1 MRQTGNLVAGKQN
14 FSSGSGLRM
23 VGIGRMKLCVRLG
36 TKSRFRFVGSRRRRW
51 KRLVEFVPLVL
62 LAAFSLAALAAAGPH
77 LTAETPQPAPSAA
90 KDAANNGTRGHADFP
105 GKLPIRELN
114 EQEAILHALNRL
126 GFGPRPGQVEQI
138 EKTGLENWI
147 QAQLHPE
154 KIEDPVVDAR
164 LAQLPSLGMSAA
176 TLLNEY
182 PPQDIAAKRLG
193 VKVEEYQK
201 RLQEMARQPG
211 GANSLPFK
219 DPNQLVNEMMAAKIL
234 RAAYSERQLSEQL
247 CDFWFNHFNIFAYK
261 DLDRWY
267 LIPYE
272 REAIRPHA
280 LGKFRD
286 LLEATAKSPAMLFYL
301 DNSSSADPHAFE
313 RLRGHPAQSRPGEK
327 LPPLGARRGLNENYG
342 RELMELHTLG
352 ADGGYKQEDVVEVAR
367 AFTGWT
373 IQSPRENPSF
383 YFDERIHD
391 PDPKRVLGKKIKGGG
406 IKDGEQVLDLLAKN
420 ERTARHISRQL
431 AEHFVS
437 DDPPPALV
445 ARMAKAFEKSK
456 GDIRAVMTAMIY
468 SPEFWSR
475 AAFRAKV
482 KTPFELVVSTARA
495 LGADVDQPLPL
506 AQWVARIGEPLYQCL
521 PPNGYS
527 DKAASWVSTGALLN
541 RVNFAVALTS
551 NKLRGSHVDINSLV
565 GSDFGADSKMA
576 LVRIENE
583 FLAGQISDSTRATLE
598 KEMEEPRILGAKLD
612 DPVTHVNVALITGL
626 VLGSP
631 EFQKR

>member
-1 MRQTGNLVAGKQN
+1 MKRWTEIVGSGLLAATCLATLAWAGPRRGGAELYSSPLP
-14 FSSGSGLRM
+14 SSGSDKNSGN
-23 VGIGRMKLCVRLG
+23 
-36 TKSRFRFVGSRRRRW
+36 
-51 KRLVEFVPLVL
+51 
-62 LAAFSLAALAAAGPH
+62 
-77 LTAETPQPAPSAA
+77 
-90 KDAANNGTRGHADFP
+90 ANFA

-114 EQEAILHALNRL
+114 EEEAIVHALNRL

-147 QAQLHPE
+147 QTQLHPE
-154 KIEDPVVDAR
+154 NIGDPVVDAR
-164 LAQLPSLGMSAA
+164 LAQFPALGLSAA
-176 TLLNEY
+176 GLLDQY

-193 VKVEEYQK
+193 MKVDEYQK
-201 RLQEMARQPG
+201 HLQELAKQPG
-211 GANSLPFK
+211 GMNSLPFK
-219 DPNQLVNEMMAAKIL
+219 DQNEIVNELMEAKMI
-234 RAAYSERQLSEQL
+234 RAVYSERQLAEQL
-247 CDFWFNHFNIFAYK
+247 SDFWFNHFNIFVYK
-261 DLDRWY
+261 DTDRWY

-272 REAIRPHA
+272 RDAIRPHV

-301 DNSSSADPHAFE
+301 DNSSSADPHAFD
-313 RLRGHPAQSRPGEK
+313 RLKQHPVRARPGEK
-327 LPPLGARRGLNENYG
+327 LPPLGSKRGLNENYG

-352 ADGGYKQEDVVEVAR
+352 VDGGYKQEDVIEVAR

-373 IQSPRENPSF
+373 IESPRENPVF

-406 IKDGEQVLDLLAKN
+406 LKDGEQVLDLLVKDQH
-420 ERTARHISRQL
+420 TARHISLQL

-445 ARMAKAFEKSK
+445 ARMAKTFEKSK
-456 GDIRAVMTAMIY
+456 GDIRAVMTTMIY

-475 AAFRAKV
+475 TAFRAKV
-482 KTPFELVVSTARA
+482 KTPFELVASTTRA
-495 LGADVDQPLPL
+495 IGADVDQPLQL

-527 DKAASWVSTGALLN
+527 DKAVTWVSTGALLN

-551 NKLRGSHVDINSLV
+551 NKVRGAQVDVNSLV
-565 GSDFGADSKMA
+565 GADVGANPQLA
-576 LVRIENE
+576 LDRVETE
-583 FLAGQISDSTRATLE
+583 FLAGQVSDSTRATLE
-598 KEMEEPRILGAKLD
+598 KEMVEPRILGAKLD
-612 DPVTHVNVALITGL
+612 DPVTQVNVGLITGL

>member
-1 MRQTGNLVAGKQN
+1 MKRWAEIVGSGLLVAALVATLAWAGPRRGGAELYSSPLP
-14 FSSGSGLRM
+14 SSGSD
-23 VGIGRMKLCVRLG
+23 
-36 TKSRFRFVGSRRRRW
+36 KSSG
-51 KRLVEFVPLVL
+51 
-62 LAAFSLAALAAAGPH
+62 
-77 LTAETPQPAPSAA
+77 Q
-90 KDAANNGTRGHADFP
+90 ANFA

-114 EQEAILHALNRL
+114 QEEAILHALNRL

-154 KIEDPVVDAR
+154 NISDPVVDAR
-164 LAQLPSLGMSAA
+164 LAQFPALGLSASG
-176 TLLNEY
+176 LLDQY
-182 PPQDIAAKRLG
+182 PPQEIAAKRLG
-193 VKVEEYQK
+193 MKVDEYQK
-201 RLQEMARQPG
+201 HLQDLAKQPG
-211 GANSLPFK
+211 GMNSLPFK
-219 DPNQLVNEMMAAKIL
+219 DQNQIVNELMEAKMV
-234 RAAYSERQLSEQL
+234 RAVYSERQLAEQL
-247 CDFWFNHFNIFAYK
+247 SDFWFNHFNIFVYK
-261 DLDRWY
+261 DADRWY

-272 REAIRPHA
+272 RDAIRPHV

-286 LLEATAKSPAMLFYL
+286 LLEATAKSPAMLFFL
-301 DNSSSADPHAFE
+301 DNSSSADPHAFD
-313 RLRGHPAQSRPGEK
+313 RLKLHPARARPGEK
-327 LPPLGARRGLNENYG
+327 LPPLGPRRGLNENYG

-352 ADGGYKQEDVVEVAR
+352 VDGGYKQEDVIEVAR

-373 IQSPRENPSF
+373 IESPRENPVF

-406 IKDGEQVLDLLAKN
+406 IKDGEQVLDLLVKN
-420 ERTARHISRQL
+420 QNTARHISLQL

-445 ARMAKAFEKSK
+445 ARLAKTFEKSK
-456 GDIRAVMTAMIY
+456 GDIRAVMTTMIY

-475 AAFRAKV
+475 TAFRAKV
-482 KTPFELVVSTARA
+482 KTPFELVASTTRA

-527 DKAASWVSTGALLN
+527 DKAATWVSTGALLN
-541 RVNFAVALTS
+541 RVNFAVALTN
-551 NKLRGSHVDINSLV
+551 NKVRGAQVDINSLV
-565 GSDFGADSKMA
+565 GADVQANPHLA
-576 LVRIENE
+576 LERVEAE
-583 FLAGQISDSTRATLE
+583 FLAGQVSDSTHTTLE
-598 KEMEEPRILGAKLD
+598 KEMIEPRILGAKLD
-612 DPVTHVNVALITGL
+612 DPVTQVNVGLITGL

>member
-1 MRQTGNLVAGKQN
+1 MKQWAEIVAAG
-14 FSSGSGLRM
+14 
-23 VGIGRMKLCVRLG
+23 
-36 TKSRFRFVGSRRRRW
+36 
-51 KRLVEFVPLVL
+51 L
-62 LAAFSLAALAAAGPH
+62 LAAISIATLAWAGPRRGAGESYSSS
-77 LTAETPQPAPSAA
+77 LPPGGNDKSS
-90 KDAANNGTRGHADFP
+90 GHANFA

-147 QAQLHPE
+147 QSQLHPE
-154 KIEDPVVDAR
+154 NIGDPVVDAR
-164 LAQLPSLGMSAA
+164 LGQFPALGLSAA
-176 TLLNEY
+176 GLLDQY

-193 VKVEEYQK
+193 MKIDEYQK
-201 RLQEMARQPG
+201 HLQDLANQPG
-211 GANSLPFK
+211 GMNSLPFK
-219 DPNQLVNEMMAAKIL
+219 DQNEIVNELWDAKII
-234 RAAYSERQLSEQL
+234 RAVYSERQLSEQL
-247 CDFWFNHFNIFAYK
+247 SDFWFNHFNIFVYK
-261 DLDRWY
+261 DTDRWY

-272 REAIRPHA
+272 RDAIRPHV

-313 RLRGHPAQSRPGEK
+313 RLKLHPVRARPGEK
-327 LPPLGARRGLNENYG
+327 LPPLGPRRGLNENYG

-352 ADGGYKQEDVVEVAR
+352 VDGGYKQEDVIEVAR

-373 IQSPRENPSF
+373 IESPRENPVF

-391 PDPKRVLGKKIKGGG
+391 PDPKRALGKSIKGGG
-406 IKDGEQVLDLLAKN
+406 IKDGEQVLDLLVKN
-420 ERTARHISRQL
+420 QHTARHISLQL

-445 ARMAKAFEKSK
+445 ARMAKTFEKSK
-456 GDIRAVMTAMIY
+456 GDIRAVMTTMIY

-482 KTPFELVVSTARA
+482 KTPFELVASTTRA
-495 LGADVDQPLPL
+495 LGADVDQPLQL

-527 DKAASWVSTGALLN
+527 DKAVAWVSTGALLN

-551 NKLRGSHVDINSLV
+551 NKVRGAQVDINSLV
-565 GSDFGADSKMA
+565 GTDVGANPHMA
-576 LVRIENE
+576 LERVEAE
-583 FLAGQISDSTRATLE
+583 FLAGQVSDSTRTTLE
-598 KEMEEPRILGAKLD
+598 KEMIEPRILGAKLD
-612 DPVTHVNVALITGL
+612 DPVTQVNVSLITGL

>member
-1 MRQTGNLVAGKQN
+1 L
-14 FSSGSGLRM
+14 
-23 VGIGRMKLCVRLG
+23 
-36 TKSRFRFVGSRRRRW
+36 
-51 KRLVEFVPLVL
+51 
-62 LAAFSLAALAAAGPH
+62 FSLAALTSAGPRRA
-77 LTAETPQPAPSAA
+77 TESPQPETPSAKEA
-90 KDAANNGTRGHADFP
+90 GKDGNSGQADFP
-105 GKLPIRELN
+105 GKLPIRDLN

-154 KIEDPVVDAR
+154 TIDDPIIDTR

-176 TLLNEY
+176 ALMSEY

-201 RLQEMARQPG
+201 RLQDLARQPG

-219 DPNQLVNEMMAAKIL
+219 DQNQLVNEMMAAKIL

-247 CDFWFNHFNIFAYK
+247 CDFWFNHFNIFVYK

-272 REAIRPHA
+272 RDAIRPHV

-327 LPPLGARRGLNENYG
+327 LPSLGPRRGLNENYG
-342 RELMELHTLG
+342 RELMELHALG
-352 ADGGYKQEDVVEVAR
+352 VDGGYKQEDVAEVAR

-373 IQSPRENPSF
+373 IQSPRENPVF
-383 YFDERIHD
+383 FFDERIHD

-406 IKDGEQVLDLLAKN
+406 IKDAEQVLDLLAKN
-420 ERTARHISRQL
+420 ERTARHISLQL

-456 GDIRAVMTAMIY
+456 GDIRTVMTAMIY

-482 KTPFELVVSTARA
+482 KTPLELVASTARA

-506 AQWVARIGEPLYQCL
+506 AQWVARIGEPLYQCQ

-527 DKAASWVSTGALLN
+527 DKAAAWVSTGALLN

-551 NKLRGSHVDINSLV
+551 NKVRGTHVDITSLV
-565 GSDFGADSKMA
+565 GSDFGADSKVA
-576 LVRIENE
+576 LTRIENK

-612 DPVTHVNVALITGL
+612 DPVRHVNVALITGL
-626 VLGSP
+626 VVGSP

>member
-1 MRQTGNLVAGKQN
+1 MKRWAEIV
-14 FSSGSGLRM
+14 GSGL
-23 VGIGRMKLCVRLG
+23 
-36 TKSRFRFVGSRRRRW
+36 
-51 KRLVEFVPLVL
+51 
-62 LAAFSLAALAAAGPH
+62 LAALTLATMAWAGPRRSG
-77 LTAETPQPAPSAA
+77 AEPYSVAPAASDSDHGGGNPNFA
-90 KDAANNGTRGHADFP
+90 

-154 KIEDPVVDAR
+154 NIGDPVVEAR
-164 LAQLPSLGMSAA
+164 LAQLPALGLSAA
-176 TLLNEY
+176 ALLDQY
-182 PPQDIAAKRLG
+182 PPQDVAAKRLG
-193 VKVEEYQK
+193 IKVDEYQK
-201 RLQEMARQPG
+201 RLQELAKQPG
-211 GANSLPFK
+211 GAQSLPFK
-219 DPNQLVNEMMAAKIL
+219 DPNEIVNELLEAKII
-234 RAAYSERQLSEQL
+234 RAVYSERQLAEQL
-247 CDFWFNHFNIFAYK
+247 CDFWFNHFNVFLYK
-261 DLDRWY
+261 DTDRWY

-272 REAIRPHA
+272 RDAIRPHV

-286 LLEATAKSPAMLFYL
+286 LLEANAKSPAMLFYL
-301 DNSSSADPHAFE
+301 DNSSSADPHAFD
-313 RLRGHPAQSRPGEK
+313 RLKAHPVHARPGEK
-327 LPPLGARRGLNENYG
+327 LPPLGGRRGLNENYG

-352 ADGGYKQEDVVEVAR
+352 VDAGYKQEDVIEVAR

-373 IQSPRENPSF
+373 IESPRENPAF

-420 ERTARHISRQL
+420 PHTAHHIALQL
-431 AEHFVS
+431 AERFVS

-445 ARMAKAFEKSK
+445 ARMAKTFEKSK

-482 KTPFELVVSTARA
+482 KTPFELVASTARA
-495 LGADVDQPLPL
+495 LGADVDQPLQL

-521 PPNGYS
+521 TPNGYS
-527 DKAASWVSTGALLN
+527 DKAAAWVSTGALLN
-541 RVNFAVALTS
+541 RVNFAVALTG
-551 NKLRGSHVDINSLV
+551 NKVRGAQVDVNSLV
-565 GSDFGADSKMA
+565 GADAGNNAPLA
-576 LVRIENE
+576 LERVETE
-583 FLAGQISDSTRATLE
+583 FLAGQVSDTTRATLE
-598 KEMEEPRILGAKLD
+598 NEMKEPRVLGARLD
-612 DPVTHVNVALITGL
+612 DPVTQVNVGLITGL

>member
-1 MRQTGNLVAGKQN
+1 MNRFSEIVGAG
-14 FSSGSGLRM
+14 M
-23 VGIGRMKLCVRLG
+23 
-36 TKSRFRFVGSRRRRW
+36 
-51 KRLVEFVPLVL
+51 
-62 LAAFSLAALAAAGPH
+62 LAAISLGGLAWAGPPRGTAAAM
-77 LTAETPQPAPSAA
+77 PSAA
-90 KDAANNGTRGHADFP
+90 PASAAAEKSNGQANFP

-114 EQEAILHALNRL
+114 EEEAILHALNRL

-154 KIEDPVVDAR
+154 NVPDPVVDAR
-164 LAQLPSLGMSAA
+164 IAQFPALRLSA
-176 TLLNEY
+176 TELLDQY
-182 PPQDIAAKRLG
+182 PPQDVAAKRLG
-193 VKVEEYQK
+193 MKVDEYQK
-201 RLQEMARQPG
+201 HLQDLAKQPG
-211 GANSLPFK
+211 GPVSLPFK
-219 DPNQLVNEMMAAKIL
+219 DQNEIVNELMEAKIV
-234 RAAYSERQLSEQL
+234 RAVYTERQLAEQL
-247 CDFWFNHFNIFAYK
+247 SNFWFNHFKVFVYK

-272 REAIRPHA
+272 RDAIRPHS

-301 DNSSSADPHAFE
+301 DNSSSADPHAFD
-313 RLRGHPAQSRPGEK
+313 RLKQHPVRRRAGEK
-327 LPPLGARRGLNENYG
+327 LPPLGGRRGLNENYG

-352 ADGGYKQEDVVEVAR
+352 VDGGYKQQDVIEVAR

-373 IQSPRENPSF
+373 IESPRENPAF

-391 PDPKRVLGKKIKGGG
+391 PDPKRVLGKKIKADG
-406 IKDGEQVLDLLAKN
+406 IKDGEQVLDLLVKDKH
-420 ERTARHISRQL
+420 TAHHIALQL

-482 KTPFELVVSTARA
+482 KTPFELVASTARA
-495 LGADVDQPLPL
+495 LGADVDQPMQL
-506 AQWVARIGEPLYQCL
+506 AQWVSRIGEPLYQCL
-521 PPNGYS
+521 TPNGYS
-527 DKAASWVSTGALLN
+527 DKAATWVSTGALLN
-541 RVNFAVALTS
+541 RMNFAVALTS
-551 NKLRGSHVDINSLV
+551 NKVRGSQVDINSLV
-565 GSDFGADSKMA
+565 GTDVGTNSKLA
-576 LVRIENE
+576 LARVETE
-583 FLAGQISDSTRATLE
+583 FLAGQVSDSTHTTLE
-598 KEMEEPRILGAKLD
+598 KEMAEPRILGAKLD
-612 DPVTHVNVALITGL
+612 DPVTQVNVGLITGL